1 MKRLDIDFAA
11 PSVRQALHRSGPR
24 TWALLALGFA
34 LSIGAGYVGGRMH
47 FQNQAAAAQLLAQ
60 QAKASVPVVVNV
72 PLQQAVISEPQAGA
86 VNAAVL
92 QLNLP
97 WRALHDAVGAATPPS
112 IALLALEP
120 DARKRAMRITAEAKS
135 SDDMIAY
142 IEVLKQ
148 QALFASVVLA
158 RHEINEQDANRPIR
172 FQVDAEWSAP

>member
-24 TWALLALGFA
+24 TWVLLALGFA
-34 LSIGAGYVGGRMH
+34 LSIGAGYVGARLH

-72 PLQQAVISEPQAGA
+72 PVQQAVISEPQAGA

-97 WRALHDAVGAATPPS
+97 WRTLHDAVGAATPPS

-120 DARKRAMRITAEAKS
+120 DARKRAMRITAEAKA